1 MTDQKAPSDAVNK
14 LLTRADHNFLTA
26 VTDIR
31 QNPDDRELAFTMR
44 ELVHCTL
51 PHRDPGDVPGWSRQN
66 GSLFLGIRPG
76 WSAATKKNTGIP
88 YGSIPRLLLFWL
100 TTEAVRN
107 KSRRIELGRS
117 YSEFIENVGLNIET
131 GGGKRSDFVRL
142 KNQLHRLFC
151 ATIAFEQAP
160 EHNGLQ
166 GLRWLQLP
174 VSRAGELWWDP
185 KTPQQLE
192 AFMSWVELGEDF
204 YNMAIKAPVP
214 MDLRVL
220 KALKRSPLALD
231 LYVWASYKSLMAARS
246 GRPQA
251 MTWQNFMQ
259 QFGTEYKRANDFQK
273 AVTEKL
279 KLIQQLYPDLR
290 IGEFRGGLEILPTSR
305 PSIPLQDLK

>member
-1 MTDQKAPSDAVNK
+1 MNQGHP
-14 LLTRADHNFLTA
+14 LTIADRNFLTA

-31 QNPDDRELAFTMR
+31 QNPDDHELAFTMR

-51 PHRDPGDVPGWSRQN
+51 PHRDPGDIPNWRRQN
-66 GSLFLGIRPG
+66 GDLFLGIRPG
-76 WSAATKKNTGIP
+76 WSQAKNKSLGIP

-160 EHNGLQ
+160 QHNDLQ
-166 GLRWLQLP
+166 GLRQLEVP
-174 VSRAGELWWDP
+174 VSRARELWWDP
-185 KTPQQLE
+185 KTPNQLE
-192 AFMSWVELGEDF
+192 AFMSWVDLGEDF

-231 LYVWASYKSLMAARS
+231 LYVWASYKSLIAARS

-251 MTWQNFMQ
+251 MTWHDFMQ
-259 QFGTEYKRANDFQK
+259 QFGTEYKSPKNFQQ
-273 AVTEKL
+273 AVAGKL
-279 KLIQQLYPDLR
+279 KLIQQLYPALR
-290 IGEFRGGLEILPTSR
+290 IGEVRGGLEILPTSR
-305 PSIPLQDLK
+305 PSIPLQGQK